1 MLLINTCIILPVL
14 QRIGLLICK
23 CLLSW
28 IYTLPAKNMEYF
40 AFQRLFA
47 FFVECAGCFCTW
59 NTFLLADITFWGVNL
74 HLTTKWRAKVQKQ
87 LCLCISQLDHGYN
100 SCFPLVRLLP
110 YLFVC
115 CIEILFTIPL
125 FIYRLFWCSQQ
136 GISVVGASHRRTWGV
151 VLVYHKVGYTNS

>member
-1 MLLINTCIILPVL
+1 MKCCGRNAMQHCMLV
-14 QRIGLLICK
+14 R
-23 CLLSW
+23 LSGYIYIYIYIY

-47 FFVECAGCFCTW
+47 FFVECGGCFC
-59 NTFLLADITFWGVNL
+59 TFWGVNL

-100 SCFPLVRLLP
+100 SCFPLGRLLP

-151 VLVYHKVGYTNS
+151 ALVYHKVGYTKS